1 MSCSNESQQ
10 PVNHSVHDD
19 IIQQDLYN
27 KQRELNILREIRI
40 AQNNQDED
48 AFKFFMQ
55 EFMEIPRLS
64 LTREQKQHPDY
75 KPWLTDDI
83 IKSESLMDLSHDY
96 IRWGIFTFEKLV
108 YIKY

>member
-1 MSCSNESQQ
+1 MSCSNEPQQ
-10 PVNHSVHDD
+10 PVNYSVHDD

-64 LTREQKQHPDY
+64 LTHEQKQHPDH
-75 KPWLTDDI
+75 KPWLADDI
-83 IKSESLMDLSHDY
+83 IKSESLMDPVHDY
-96 IRWGIFTFEKLV
+96 IR
-108 YIKY
+108 